1 MDSFHNL
8 NPDNF
13 KRWMRVDEENEKE
26 KEEVSLVGLRAEAK
40 CCGKK
45 IARNIVLESG
55 RAGRVVREFVQ
66 NGGLIKSADGGEYLI
81 EVESGSFYLNRKYFI
96 V

>member
-1 MDSFHNL
+1 MDGFQNL

-13 KRWMRVDEENEKE
+13 KRWMKAHEENENDE
-26 KEEVSLVGLRAEAK
+26 ASLIGLKVEAK
-40 CCGKK
+40 YCGKK

-66 NGGLIKSADGGEYLI
+66 NGGLIKSADGGDYLI
-81 EVESGSFYLNRKYFI
+81 EVDSGSFYLNRKYFT